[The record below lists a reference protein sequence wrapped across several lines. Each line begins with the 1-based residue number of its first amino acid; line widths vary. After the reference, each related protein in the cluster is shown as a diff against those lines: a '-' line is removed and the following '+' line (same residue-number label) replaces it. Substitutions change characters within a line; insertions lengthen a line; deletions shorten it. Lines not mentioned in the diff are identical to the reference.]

1 RARARAGRWAGRAPR
16 SLDDGPRCAAATTR
30 PTHTRKGYGHEDRRS
45 RSPAV
50 RPGHLAGT
58 RLRRAGRRGGRGS
71 AGTGG
76 RGDHRV
82 ARVLGTADAL
92 SPVSTGIS
100 SRRVASWRSWTTV
113 AARPAATVES
123 VAAGAS

>member
-58 RLRRAGRRGGRGS
+58 RLRRAGRRGGGGT

-92 SPVSTGIS
+92 SPSARIGRPSARTVVGHAT
-100 SRRVASWRSWTTV
+100 SWIGLCPGT
-113 AARPAATVES
+113 
-123 VAAGAS
+123 